1 MIPDVLIPVVRM
13 FLVNPVKKRCRAML
27 ALGEKEGGKLVFG
40 ELQAIL
46 ERDFNLVCDC
56 YSENKLAINVKKTKV
71 MLAGS
76 IKKDRAFSSFDDV
89 NLQMNGTQVELDSN
103 VNILEKKWTQNG
115 DGATSKKIFSTLV
128 GPHLV

>member
-1 MIPDVLIPVVRM
+1 MRRTFSTITLNLWAVNVIPDVLIPVVRM

-76 IKKDRAFSSFDDV
+76 IKKDHVFSSFDDV
-89 NLQMNGTQVELDSN
+89 YLQMNGTQVER
-103 VNILEKKWTQNG
+103 VQ
-115 DGATSKKIFSTLV
+115 
-128 GPHLV
+128 

>member
-1 MIPDVLIPVVRM
+1 MWTVNVIPDVLIPVVRM

-76 IKKDRAFSSFDDV
+76 IKKDHVFSSFDDV
-89 NLQMNGTQVELDSN
+89 YLQMNGTQVER
-103 VNILEKKWTQNG
+103 VQ
-115 DGATSKKIFSTLV
+115 
-128 GPHLV
+128 